1 MGKLVVG
8 GGLVDGCPT
17 HICGFQL
24 NIYLLLIFFEDLGHF
39 LKSGF
44 NLTYEIAQGAAT
56 LFYEMLKHEAKLDKS
71 SGKFF
76 QFITNIL

>member
-24 NIYLLLIFFEDLGHF
+24 NFYLLLNLFEDLGHF
-39 LKSGF
+39 FKSGF
-44 NLTYEIAQGAAT
+44 NLIYEIAQGAT
-56 LFYEMLKHEAKLDKS
+56 VLFYEMLKHEAKLEET
-71 SGKFF
+71 SGKVF
-76 QFITNIL
+76 